1 MGIEP
6 CSLRDSK
13 AILIWKKS
21 DWSMSHN
28 AKQQVSFSSS
38 LEENMEVVKRELGN
52 STDLVTR
59 TVRMEAIGQIEVGIL
74 YTEGLVDKSLISN
87 FMESLMVHAHK
98 REIPSDEALADEPLS
113 LIKDFMLTMG
123 GVELLDDFDE
133 LFNAVLTGDTVL
145 LVEGCTQGF
154 IVNTKQWEDR
164 GVQETSVQTVV
175 RGSREAFSESLRTNT
190 ALVRRRINNRHLW
203 LETKQIGKMTQTK
216 VSVMYI
222 KGVADENVIAEV
234 QRRLNRIDI
243 DGILESGNIE
253 ELIQDAAF
261 TPFPTIYNTER
272 PDSVAAG
279 LLEGRVAILVDG
291 TPIVLLVPA
300 IFVQFFQS
308 PEDYYQRS
316 DFGLLRMLRLLS
328 FFIALLGPSIYVAI
342 TTFHQEMLQT
352 NLLMSI
358 AAQREGVPFPAAV
371 EAMLME
377 LTFELLREAGV
388 RMPRA
393 VGSAISIVG
402 ALVLGE
408 AAVQAGLVSP
418 ATVIVVSIT
427 AITSFVFP
435 SFSMSIPIRM
445 LRFGLMALAASFGLI
460 GVFVGLIAL
469 CLHLCTLRS
478 FGVPYMSPLA
488 PLNLADQRDTL
499 LRLPIWMM
507 HTRPYFL
514 RPKNSIREHDNKPNP
529 PRESVH

>member
-1 MGIEP
+1 MMDTKKQSALFH
-6 CSLRDSK
+6 CSLDENLEK
-13 AILIWKKS
+13 VKK
-21 DWSMSHN
+21 
-28 AKQQVSFSSS
+28 
-38 LEENMEVVKRELGN
+38 ELGN

-59 TVRMEAIGQIEVGIL
+59 QVRLEAVDQIVVGIL
-74 YTEGLVDKSLISN
+74 YTEGLVDKNMISSL
-87 FMESLMVHAHK
+87 MESLMLHAKKAH
-98 REIPSDEALADEPLS
+98 IPAEAECEERS
-113 LIKDFMLTMG
+113 LILMKDFLLTIG
-123 GVELLDDFDE
+123 GVEEVYDFDH
-133 LFNAVLTGDTVL
+133 LYDALLTGDTVI
-145 LVEGCTQGF
+145 LVDGYSNGF
-154 IVNTKQWEDR
+154 IANTKQWEDR

-175 RGSREAFSESLRTNT
+175 RGSREAFSENLRTNT
-190 ALVRRRINNRHLW
+190 ALVRRRINNRNLW
-203 LETKQIGKMTQTK
+203 LETVQIGDMTQTK
-216 VSVMYI
+216 VAMMYI
-222 KGVADENVIAEV
+222 KGVVQDRVVAEV
-234 QRRLNRIDI
+234 KERLGKIEI

-253 ELIQDAAF
+253 EMIQDHTF

-300 IFVQFFQS
+300 VFVQFFQS
-308 PEDYYQRS
+308 PEDYYMRA
-316 DFGLLRMLRLLS
+316 DFGILRILRFIS

-371 EAMLME
+371 EALLME
-377 LTFELLREAGV
+377 FTFEMLREAGV

-435 SFSMSIPIRM
+435 SFSMSIPIRL
-445 LRFGLMALAASFGLI
+445 LRFGLIALAASFGFI
-460 GVFVGLIAL
+460 GIFVGMIAL
-469 CLHLCTLRS
+469 CIHLCTLRS
-478 FGVPYMSPLA
+478 FGVPYMAPLA
-488 PLNLADQRDTL
+488 PVNLADQKDTL
-499 LRLPIWMM
+499 LRIPIWMM
-507 HTRPYFL
+507 HTRPHFL
-514 RPKNSIREHDNKPNP
+514 RQKNSVRERK
-529 PRESVH
+529 SKI

>member
-1 MGIEP
+1 MM
-6 CSLRDSK
+6 DT
-13 AILIWKKS
+13 KKQS
-21 DWSMSHN
+21 ALFHC
-28 AKQQVSFSSS
+28 S
-38 LEENMEVVKRELGN
+38 LEENLEKVKKELGN

-59 TVRMEAIGQIEVGIL
+59 QVRLKAVDQIVVGIL
-74 YTEGLVDKSLISN
+74 YTEGLVDKNMISSL
-87 FMESLMVHAHK
+87 MESLMLHAKKAH
-98 REIPSDEALADEPLS
+98 IPAEAECEERS
-113 LIKDFMLTMG
+113 LILMKDFLLTIG
-123 GVELLDDFDE
+123 GVEEVYDFDH
-133 LFNAVLTGDTVL
+133 LYDAILTGDTVI
-145 LVEGCTQGF
+145 LVDGYSNGF
-154 IVNTKQWEDR
+154 IANTKQWEDR

-175 RGSREAFSESLRTNT
+175 RGSREAFSENLRTNT
-190 ALVRRRINNRHLW
+190 ALVRRRINNRNLW
-203 LETKQIGKMTQTK
+203 LETVQIGDMTQTK
-216 VSVMYI
+216 VAMMYI
-222 KGVADENVIAEV
+222 KGVVQESVVAEV
-234 QRRLNRIDI
+234 KERLGKIEI

-253 ELIQDAAF
+253 EMIQDHTF

-300 IFVQFFQS
+300 VFVQFFQS
-308 PEDYYQRS
+308 PEDYYMRA
-316 DFGLLRMLRLLS
+316 DFGILRILRFIS

-371 EAMLME
+371 EALLME
-377 LTFELLREAGV
+377 FTFEMLREAGV

-435 SFSMSIPIRM
+435 SFSMSIPIRL
-445 LRFGLMALAASFGLI
+445 LRFGLIALAASFGFI
-460 GVFVGLIAL
+460 GIFVGMIAL
-469 CLHLCTLRS
+469 CIHLCTLRS
-478 FGVPYMSPLA
+478 FGVPYMAPLA
-488 PLNLADQRDTL
+488 PVNLADQKDTL
-499 LRLPIWMM
+499 LRIPIWMM
-507 HTRPYFL
+507 HTRPHFL
-514 RPKNSIREHDNKPNP
+514 RQKNSVRERK
-529 PRESVH
+529 SKI

>member
-1 MGIEP
+1 MM
-6 CSLRDSK
+6 DT
-13 AILIWKKS
+13 KKQS
-21 DWSMSHN
+21 ALFHC
-28 AKQQVSFSSS
+28 S
-38 LEENMEVVKRELGN
+38 LEENLEKVKKELGN

-59 TVRMEAIGQIEVGIL
+59 QVRLEAVDQIVVGIL
-74 YTEGLVDKSLISN
+74 YTEGLVDKNMISSL
-87 FMESLMVHAHK
+87 MESLMLHAKKAH
-98 REIPSDEALADEPLS
+98 IPAEAECEERS
-113 LIKDFMLTMG
+113 LILMKDFLLTIG
-123 GVELLDDFDE
+123 GVEEVYDFDH
-133 LFNAVLTGDTVL
+133 LYDALLTGDTVI
-145 LVEGCTQGF
+145 LVDGYSNGF
-154 IVNTKQWEDR
+154 IANTKQWEDR

-175 RGSREAFSESLRTNT
+175 RGSREAFSENLRTNT
-190 ALVRRRINNRHLW
+190 ALVRRRINNRNLW
-203 LETKQIGKMTQTK
+203 LETVQIGDMTQTK
-216 VSVMYI
+216 VAMMYI
-222 KGVADENVIAEV
+222 KGVVQDSVVAEV
-234 QRRLNRIDI
+234 KERLGKIEI

-253 ELIQDAAF
+253 EMIQDHTF

-300 IFVQFFQS
+300 VFVQFFQS
-308 PEDYYQRS
+308 PEDYYMRA
-316 DFGLLRMLRLLS
+316 DFGILRILRFIS

-371 EAMLME
+371 EALLME
-377 LTFELLREAGV
+377 FTFEMLREAGV

-435 SFSMSIPIRM
+435 SFSMSIPIRL
-445 LRFGLMALAASFGLI
+445 LRFGLIALAASFGFI
-460 GVFVGLIAL
+460 GIFVGMIAL
-469 CLHLCTLRS
+469 CIHLCTLRS
-478 FGVPYMSPLA
+478 FGVPYMAPLA
-488 PLNLADQRDTL
+488 PVNLADQKDTL
-499 LRLPIWMM
+499 LRIPIWMM
-507 HTRPYFL
+507 HTRPHFL
-514 RPKNSIREHDNKPNP
+514 RQKNSVRERK
-529 PRESVH
+529 SKI

>member
-1 MGIEP
+1 MMDTKKQSALFH
-6 CSLRDSK
+6 CSLDENLEK
-13 AILIWKKS
+13 VKK
-21 DWSMSHN
+21 
-28 AKQQVSFSSS
+28 
-38 LEENMEVVKRELGN
+38 ELGN

-59 TVRMEAIGQIEVGIL
+59 QVRLKAVDQIVVGIL
-74 YTEGLVDKSLISN
+74 YTEGLVDKNMISSL
-87 FMESLMVHAHK
+87 MESLMLHAKKAH
-98 REIPSDEALADEPLS
+98 IPAEAECEERS
-113 LIKDFMLTMG
+113 LILMKDFLLTIG
-123 GVELLDDFDE
+123 GVEEVYDFDH
-133 LFNAVLTGDTVL
+133 LYDAILTGDTVI
-145 LVEGCTQGF
+145 LVDGYSNGF
-154 IVNTKQWEDR
+154 IANTKQWEDR

-175 RGSREAFSESLRTNT
+175 RGSREAFSENLRTNT
-190 ALVRRRINNRHLW
+190 ALVRRRINNRNLW
-203 LETKQIGKMTQTK
+203 LETVQIGDMTQTK
-216 VSVMYI
+216 VAMMYI
-222 KGVADENVIAEV
+222 KGVVQDSVVAEV
-234 QRRLNRIDI
+234 KERLGKIEI

-253 ELIQDAAF
+253 EMIQDHTF

-300 IFVQFFQS
+300 VFVQFFQS
-308 PEDYYQRS
+308 PEDYYMRA
-316 DFGLLRMLRLLS
+316 DFGILRILRFIS

-371 EAMLME
+371 EALLME
-377 LTFELLREAGV
+377 FTFEMLREAGV

-435 SFSMSIPIRM
+435 SFSMSIPIRL
-445 LRFGLMALAASFGLI
+445 LRFGLIALAASFGFI
-460 GVFVGLIAL
+460 GIFVGMIAL
-469 CLHLCTLRS
+469 CIHLCTLRS
-478 FGVPYMSPLA
+478 FGVPYMAPLA
-488 PLNLADQRDTL
+488 PVNLSDQKDTL
-499 LRLPIWMM
+499 LRIPIWMM
-507 HTRPYFL
+507 HTRPHFL
-514 RPKNSIREHDNKPNP
+514 RQKNSVRERK
-529 PRESVH
+529 SKI

>member
-1 MGIEP
+1 MMDTKKQSALFH
-6 CSLRDSK
+6 CSLDENLEK
-13 AILIWKKS
+13 V
-21 DWSMSHN
+21 
-28 AKQQVSFSSS
+28 KQ
-38 LEENMEVVKRELGN
+38 ELGN

-59 TVRMEAIGQIEVGIL
+59 QVRLEAVDQIVVGIL
-74 YTEGLVDKSLISN
+74 YTEGLVDKNMISSLL
-87 FMESLMVHAHK
+87 ESLMLHAKKAH
-98 REIPSDEALADEPLS
+98 IPAEAECEERS
-113 LIKDFMLTMG
+113 LILMKDFLLTIG
-123 GVELLDDFDE
+123 GVEEVYDFDH
-133 LFNAVLTGDTVL
+133 LYDAILTGDTVI
-145 LVEGCTQGF
+145 LVDGYSNGF
-154 IVNTKQWEDR
+154 IANTKQWEDR

-175 RGSREAFSESLRTNT
+175 RGSREAFSENLRTNT
-190 ALVRRRINNRHLW
+190 ALVRRRINNRNLW
-203 LETKQIGKMTQTK
+203 LETVQIGDMTQTK
-216 VSVMYI
+216 VAMMYI
-222 KGVADENVIAEV
+222 KGVVQDSVVAEV
-234 QRRLNRIDI
+234 KERLGQIEI

-253 ELIQDAAF
+253 EMIQDHTF

-300 IFVQFFQS
+300 VFVQFFQS
-308 PEDYYQRS
+308 PEDYYMRA
-316 DFGLLRMLRLLS
+316 DFGILRILRFIS

-371 EAMLME
+371 EALLME
-377 LTFELLREAGV
+377 FTFEMLREAGV

-435 SFSMSIPIRM
+435 SFSMSIPIRL
-445 LRFGLMALAASFGLI
+445 LRFGLIALAASFGFI
-460 GVFVGLIAL
+460 GIFVGMIAL
-469 CLHLCTLRS
+469 CIHLCTLRS
-478 FGVPYMSPLA
+478 FGVPYMAPLA
-488 PLNLADQRDTL
+488 PVNLGDQKDTL
-499 LRLPIWMM
+499 LRIPIWMM
-507 HTRPYFL
+507 HTRPHFL
-514 RPKNSIREHDNKPNP
+514 RQKNSVRERK
-529 PRESVH
+529 SKI

>member
-1 MGIEP
+1 MMDTKKQSAP
-6 CSLRDSK
+6 FHCSLDENLEK
-13 AILIWKKS
+13 VKK
-21 DWSMSHN
+21 
-28 AKQQVSFSSS
+28 
-38 LEENMEVVKRELGN
+38 ELGN

-59 TVRMEAIGQIEVGIL
+59 QVRLEAVDQIVVGIL
-74 YTEGLVDKSLISN
+74 YTEGLVDKNMISSL
-87 FMESLMVHAHK
+87 MESLMLHAKKAH
-98 REIPSDEALADEPLS
+98 IPAEAECEERS
-113 LIKDFMLTMG
+113 LILMKDFLLTIG
-123 GVELLDDFDE
+123 GVEEVYDFDH
-133 LFNAVLTGDTVL
+133 LYDALLTGDTVI
-145 LVEGCTQGF
+145 LVDGYSNGF
-154 IVNTKQWEDR
+154 IANTKQWEDR

-175 RGSREAFSESLRTNT
+175 RGSREAFSENLRTNT
-190 ALVRRRINNRHLW
+190 ALVRRRINNRNLW
-203 LETKQIGKMTQTK
+203 LETVQIGDMTQTK
-216 VSVMYI
+216 VAMMYI
-222 KGVADENVIAEV
+222 KGVVQDSVVAEV
-234 QRRLNRIDI
+234 KERLGKIEI

-253 ELIQDAAF
+253 EMIQDHTF

-300 IFVQFFQS
+300 VFVQFFQS
-308 PEDYYQRS
+308 PEDYYMRA
-316 DFGLLRMLRLLS
+316 DFGILRILRFIS

-371 EAMLME
+371 EALLME
-377 LTFELLREAGV
+377 FTFEMLREAGV

-435 SFSMSIPIRM
+435 SFSMSIPIRL
-445 LRFGLMALAASFGLI
+445 LRFGLIALAASFGFI
-460 GVFVGLIAL
+460 GIFVGMIAL
-469 CLHLCTLRS
+469 CIHLCTLRS
-478 FGVPYMSPLA
+478 FGVPYMAPLA
-488 PLNLADQRDTL
+488 PVNLADQKDTL
-499 LRLPIWMM
+499 LRIPIWMM
-507 HTRPYFL
+507 HTRPHFL
-514 RPKNSIREHDNKPNP
+514 RQKNSVRERK
-529 PRESVH
+529 SKI

>member
-1 MGIEP
+1 MINT
-6 CSLRDSK
+6 
-13 AILIWKKS
+13 KKQS
-21 DWSMSHN
+21 ALFHC
-28 AKQQVSFSSS
+28 S
-38 LEENMEVVKRELGN
+38 LEENLEKVKKELGN

-59 TVRMEAIGQIEVGIL
+59 QVRLKAVDQIVVGIL
-74 YTEGLVDKSLISN
+74 YTEGLVDKNMISSL
-87 FMESLMVHAHK
+87 MESLMLHAKKAHF
-98 REIPSDEALADEPLS
+98 PAEAEYEERS
-113 LIKDFMLTMG
+113 LILMKDFLLTIG
-123 GVELLDDFDE
+123 GVEEVYDFDH
-133 LFNAVLTGDTVL
+133 LYDAILTGDTVI
-145 LVEGCTQGF
+145 LVDGYSNGF
-154 IVNTKQWEDR
+154 IANTKQWEDR

-175 RGSREAFSESLRTNT
+175 RGSREAFSENLRTNT
-190 ALVRRRINNRHLW
+190 ALVRRRINNRNLW
-203 LETKQIGKMTQTK
+203 LETVQIGDMTQTK
-216 VSVMYI
+216 VAMMYI
-222 KGVADENVIAEV
+222 KGVVQDSVVAEV
-234 QRRLNRIDI
+234 KERLGKIEI

-253 ELIQDAAF
+253 EMIQDHTF

-300 IFVQFFQS
+300 VFVQFFQS
-308 PEDYYQRS
+308 PEDYYMRA
-316 DFGLLRMLRLLS
+316 DFGILRILRFIS

-371 EAMLME
+371 EALLME
-377 LTFELLREAGV
+377 FTFEMLREAGV

-435 SFSMSIPIRM
+435 SFSMSIPIRL
-445 LRFGLMALAASFGLI
+445 LRFGLIALAASFGFI
-460 GVFVGLIAL
+460 GIFVGMIAL
-469 CLHLCTLRS
+469 CIHLCTLRS
-478 FGVPYMSPLA
+478 FGVPYMAPLA
-488 PLNLADQRDTL
+488 PVNLADQKDTL
-499 LRLPIWMM
+499 LRVPIWMM
-507 HTRPYFL
+507 HTRPHFL
-514 RPKNSIREHDNKPNP
+514 RQKNSVRERK
-529 PRESVH
+529 SKI

>member
-1 MGIEP
+1 MMDTKKQSALFH
-6 CSLRDSK
+6 CSLDENLEK
-13 AILIWKKS
+13 VKK
-21 DWSMSHN
+21 
-28 AKQQVSFSSS
+28 
-38 LEENMEVVKRELGN
+38 ELGN

-59 TVRMEAIGQIEVGIL
+59 QVRLEAVDQIVVGIL
-74 YTEGLVDKSLISN
+74 YTEGLVDKNMISSLL
-87 FMESLMVHAHK
+87 ESLMLHAKKAH
-98 REIPSDEALADEPLS
+98 IPAEAECEERS
-113 LIKDFMLTMG
+113 LILMKDFLLTIG
-123 GVELLDDFDE
+123 GVEEVYDFDH
-133 LFNAVLTGDTVL
+133 LYDAILTGDTVI
-145 LVEGCTQGF
+145 LVDGYSNGF
-154 IVNTKQWEDR
+154 IANTKQWEDR

-175 RGSREAFSESLRTNT
+175 RGSREAFSENLRTNT
-190 ALVRRRINNRHLW
+190 ALVRRRINNRNLW
-203 LETKQIGKMTQTK
+203 LETVQIGDMTQTK
-216 VSVMYI
+216 VAMMYI
-222 KGVADENVIAEV
+222 KGVVQDSVVAEV
-234 QRRLNRIDI
+234 KERLGKIEI

-253 ELIQDAAF
+253 EMIQDHTF

-300 IFVQFFQS
+300 VFVQFFQS
-308 PEDYYQRS
+308 PEDYYMRA
-316 DFGLLRMLRLLS
+316 DFGILRILRFIS

-371 EAMLME
+371 EALLME
-377 LTFELLREAGV
+377 FTFEMLREAGV

-435 SFSMSIPIRM
+435 SFSMSIPIRL
-445 LRFGLMALAASFGLI
+445 LRFGLIALAASFGFI
-460 GVFVGLIAL
+460 GIFVGMIAL
-469 CLHLCTLRS
+469 CIHLCTLRS
-478 FGVPYMSPLA
+478 FGVPYMAPLA
-488 PLNLADQRDTL
+488 PVNLADQKDTL
-499 LRLPIWMM
+499 LRIPIWMM
-507 HTRPYFL
+507 HTRPHFL
-514 RPKNSIREHDNKPNP
+514 RQKNSVRERK
-529 PRESVH
+529 SKI

>member
-1 MGIEP
+1 MMDTKKQSALFH
-6 CSLRDSK
+6 CSLDENLEK
-13 AILIWKKS
+13 VKK
-21 DWSMSHN
+21 
-28 AKQQVSFSSS
+28 
-38 LEENMEVVKRELGN
+38 ELGN

-59 TVRMEAIGQIEVGIL
+59 QVRLEAVDQIVVGIL
-74 YTEGLVDKSLISN
+74 YTEGLVDKNMISSL
-87 FMESLMVHAHK
+87 MESLMLHAKKAH
-98 REIPSDEALADEPLS
+98 IPAEAECEERS
-113 LIKDFMLTMG
+113 LILMKDFLLTIG
-123 GVELLDDFDE
+123 GVEEVYDFDH
-133 LFNAVLTGDTVL
+133 LYDALLTGDTVI
-145 LVEGCTQGF
+145 LVDGYSNGF
-154 IVNTKQWEDR
+154 IANTKQWEDR

-175 RGSREAFSESLRTNT
+175 RGSREAFSENLRTNT
-190 ALVRRRINNRHLW
+190 ALVRRRINNRNLW
-203 LETKQIGKMTQTK
+203 LETVQIGDMTQTK
-216 VSVMYI
+216 VAMMYI
-222 KGVADENVIAEV
+222 KGVVQDSVVAEV
-234 QRRLNRIDI
+234 KERLGKIEI

-253 ELIQDAAF
+253 EMIQDHTF

-300 IFVQFFQS
+300 VFVQFFQS
-308 PEDYYQRS
+308 PEDYYMRA
-316 DFGLLRMLRLLS
+316 DFGILRILRFIS

-371 EAMLME
+371 EALLME
-377 LTFELLREAGV
+377 FTFEMLREAGV

-435 SFSMSIPIRM
+435 SFSMSIPIRL
-445 LRFGLMALAASFGLI
+445 LRFGLIALAASFGFI
-460 GVFVGLIAL
+460 GIFVGMIAL
-469 CLHLCTLRS
+469 CIHLCTLRS
-478 FGVPYMSPLA
+478 FGVPYMAPLA
-488 PLNLADQRDTL
+488 PVNLADQKDTL
-499 LRLPIWMM
+499 LRIPIWMM
-507 HTRPYFL
+507 HTRPHFL
-514 RPKNSIREHDNKPNP
+514 RQKNSVRERK
-529 PRESVH
+529 SKI